1 MPPVDFA
8 RRTTTLTASY
18 LAITAA
24 LIAILGH
31 GVPGRFWLVAAH
43 VTCSALLLIL
53 HGARPKGI
61 LLVVRDWHP
70 LMLFPLLYKEVELL
84 AAVIGDWRL
93 TAAIPAWES
102 ALFDG
107 QPSQYLSERLASVP
121 LSEYLHFCY
130 AAHVIVIPSVAA
142 YWYVSGRRV
151 AFGELLLMLSTVML
165 GSYLFFIVLPVDS
178 PYYQSPHL
186 GPPLAGHFFFDLV
199 HQMSGLGGARG
210 GAFPSA
216 HVSGA
221 VVVCL
226 VAWRHQRR
234 LAYLLL
240 PIIGGVIVAT
250 VFGRFHYVLDAL
262 AGAALAIVVV
272 LGCRYVFGDGPG
284 ESQSA
289 RLSSRAVPSVSSPG
303 LNESAARSHIHHAN
317 CHGHERGPLAASL
330 EHDGVS
336 GYDVFPKAAASWNAA
351 TRTRAGRHASQ
362 SRVG

>member
-8 RRTTTLTASY
+8 RWTTTLTASY
-18 LAITAA
+18 LAITAV
-24 LIAILGH
+24 LIAILGNA
-31 GVPGRFWLVAAH
+31 VPGRIWLVAVHLTLAG
-43 VTCSALLLIL
+43 SLLIL
-53 HGARPKGI
+53 DRARPRGI

-107 QPSQYLSERLASVP
+107 QPSQYLSERLSSVP

-130 AAHVIVIPSVAA
+130 AAYVIVIPSVAA
-142 YWYVSGRRV
+142 YWYVSGRRM

-186 GPPLAGHFFFDLV
+186 GPPLAGHFFFDHV

-240 PIIGGVIVAT
+240 PIIGGVIVST

-289 RLSSRAVPSVSSPG
+289 RLSSRAVPSVSS
-303 LNESAARSHIHHAN
+303 H
-317 CHGHERGPLAASL
+317 
-330 EHDGVS
+330 
-336 GYDVFPKAAASWNAA
+336 
-351 TRTRAGRHASQ
+351 RAQ
-362 SRVG
+362 

>member
-8 RRTTTLTASY
+8 RWTTTLTASY

-24 LIAILGH
+24 LIAILGNA
-31 GVPGRFWLVAAH
+31 VPGRVWLVAVH
-43 VTCSALLLIL
+43 LTLSGSLLIL
-53 HGARPKGI
+53 NRARPSAGI
-61 LLVVRDWHP
+61 LRVIRDWHP

-102 ALFDG
+102 ALFAG
-107 QPSQYLSERLASVP
+107 QPSLYLSERLAFVP

-130 AAHVIVIPSVAA
+130 LSYVIVIPSVAA

-178 PYYQSPHL
+178 PYYLSPHL
-186 GPPLAGHFFFDLV
+186 GPPLSGHFFFDLV
-199 HQMSGLGGARG
+199 HQMSARGGARG

-221 VVVCL
+221 VVVTL

-240 PIIGGVIVAT
+240 PITGGVMIAT
-250 VFGRFHYVLDAL
+250 VYGRFHYVLDTL
-262 AGAALAIVVV
+262 AGAALAIAVVM
-272 LGCRYVFGDGPG
+272 GYRYLSGGGPG
-284 ESQSA
+284 EKQSA
-289 RLSSRAVPSVSSPG
+289 HDAAIGLPARELSALQARA
-303 LNESAARSHIHHAN
+303 
-317 CHGHERGPLAASL
+317 
-330 EHDGVS
+330 
-336 GYDVFPKAAASWNAA
+336 
-351 TRTRAGRHASQ
+351 RTRS
-362 SRVG
+362 